1 MKSHFNFKK
10 SYLLVI
16 AALFS
21 SVSTYSSADSITDK
35 LEFSKSDSI
44 ISDRVFY
51 QIGGGT
57 GYMAPPSRG
66 NTKVVDLG
74 IGWKANLTCG
84 NFDIKTTIKND
95 LNGLKDGFK
104 DLMGNVI
111 DSAKGA
117 VASMPAMILQRANPQ
132 LYDLLTNG
140 MYQGKLD
147 FNRLKTS
154 CEEMS
159 KVLAD
164 HTLGGKWGQAADL
177 ESYKQITSTQPD
189 AKQAQKDLEDKKGKD
204 GRVWV
209 GGQRKGGQ
217 NQDPIN
223 VVGDVAKGGFN
234 LLNKRNVLDS
244 SPVSNCE
251 GNLCQ
256 TWDTP
261 QAAADFLTKIIGEQ
275 SISTCKED
283 CGTKTSSK
291 AGVGLSPEIEE
302 EHIRT
307 IVKLENVL
315 NMDVPK
321 SELLA
326 ELSSSSVPVTRG
338 LIESLRD
345 DPDVELLSQRL
356 SAEIATSK
364 VMEKM
369 LLARRAILAGMREP
383 NVAQNADAQVELER
397 VLNIIDREI
406 SQVKLEMDMQK
417 MITGN
422 TASVIL
428 QSKSEREALAGAH
441 SLSQDSLDKRV
452 QGLEHGNV
460 ATTDLETGSNI
471 NLSRRNIA
479 LSIPNIPNVAA
490 LIPTLPNRG
499 GSGVGGNFPS
509 LAQIS
514 GSTMDQATGLLRNF
528 EGFISKAQWDVN
540 AHRVGYGSDTI
551 TRADGTVVKVTKDT
565 VITKEDAERDL
576 ARRTAIFANNVRQE
590 LGDSHW
596 NALPAN
602 AQAVLVSYAY
612 NYGSLA
618 KTKSVLDAARRSAQT
633 GDMTAL
639 ATAVRNR
646 QVDNNG
652 INARRRNQEADYILG
667 KN

>member
-1 MKSHFNFKK
+1 MKSQFKFKK
-10 SYLLVI
+10 THLLVI
-16 AALFS
+16 TVLFS
-21 SVSTYSSADSITDK
+21 STSSISFADSITDK

-223 VVGDVAKGGFN
+223 VVSDVAKGGFN

-452 QGLEHGNV
+452 QGLENGNV
-460 ATTDLETGSNI
+460 ALTDLETGSNI